1 MSWAESDPKTLPM
14 TFDKKVDKPGPLPVG
29 VAVSERVE
37 RSQPGGTALGKPRL
51 VLFSSPAMAEN
62 VFQEIERTNLDTL
75 MLAASWL
82 RGRSDTLG
90 IPPHTHVA
98 LSLSVDPGLRQR
110 LILVP
115 SVVAVLLII
124 AMGII
129 VFIARRE

>member
-1 MSWAESDPKTLPM
+1 
-14 TFDKKVDKPGPLPVG
+14 
-29 VAVSERVE
+29 
-37 RSQPGGTALGKPRL
+37 
-51 VLFSSPAMAEN
+51 MAEN
-62 VFQEIERTNLDTL
+62 VIQELERTNLDLL
-75 MLAASWL
+75 MIAASWL

-98 LSLSVDPGLRQR
+98 LTLSVDPRLRQN